1 MCRTTENSRMR
12 NPPCVSCRMSSVV
25 KPTSQ
30 LKMNWLHPVVKVTL
44 YESII
49 EIYRERTGNQPVC
62 VQHFIN
68 IFSDSPR
75 RGALRGISYWFPSNF
90 FFLFLSCR
98 LCYLRNILKTFFLF
112 LFKFQNQTLV
122 VNGNDART
130 ATKSR
135 LSLPPYL
142 HVRAPTPQVTKQ
154 QERGKQMRS
163 SVNSISMSLP

>member
-1 MCRTTENSRMR
+1 M
-12 NPPCVSCRMSSVV
+12 NPSL
-25 KPTSQ
+25 TS
-30 LKMNWLHPVVKVTL
+30 
-44 YESII
+44 I
-49 EIYRERTGNQPVC
+49 ERERGTNPYVY
-62 VQHFIN
+62 N
-68 IFSDSPR
+68 ILLIYFRIPLGEERYGGFHIDSHQ
-75 RGALRGISYWFPSNF
+75 FF